1 MTTTRLPAGIT
12 NALVGSMFQ
21 DLQEPRPT
29 TYFEYFNDFSTY
41 TAADWV
47 VTETDAGAT
56 QAVVAGASGLLALQN
71 TAVATDIV
79 SLQFAGGTGSVR
91 PLFQYSSSKDM
102 IVASRFKVD
111 DATLASFTVGL
122 AVADTSPIAS
132 LPANGVFVSKT
143 GATANPSGYVAISSV
158 NVTGTI
164 TGASITADTFFEVA
178 MAYTAESGL
187 WRFYLND
194 SAVQLTAGTLGP
206 SALLAPTIAVGN
218 GDANARLLT
227 MDWIYC
233 ASAR

>member
-1 MTTTRLPAGIT
+1 MTTTRLPAGVT
-12 NALVGSMFQ
+12 NALVGTMFQ
-21 DLQEPRPT
+21 DLQETRPT

-71 TAVATDIV
+71 TAAAPAIV

-91 PLFQYSSSKDM
+91 PLFQYSSTKDM
-102 IVASRFKVD
+102 IVAARFKVD

-143 GATANPSGYVAISSV
+143 GVTANPSGYVAIGSA

-164 TGASITADTFFEVA
+164 TGASITSDTFFEVA
-178 MAYTAESGL
+178 MAYVAESGL
-187 WRFYLND
+187 WRFYLGD
-194 SAVQLTAGTLGP
+194 SAVQLTPGTLGP